1 MIEAILSNPGH
12 PEYGVATIPFPIPR
26 EQYDHCVALLEA
38 LEIGDVSASDCYV
51 DELQSKWPVLDRLLH
66 TRINLDELDYL
77 AKRLDSFDHEEFL
90 QFHAMADKL
99 ELISMKDLINLT
111 FCCQQATVIQDF
123 CNLEAVGRSHYLNTH
138 GGCADIEE
146 LKNLDG
152 EETALLLIEGGE
164 GTVTRYGVVYD
175 NGMKLEALYDG
186 KQFPAY
192 HYEADSILVGLRSRQ
207 EPEDTA
213 NITWLCMPASRCQI
227 ERAARR
233 SGTLDEL
240 YIWLSNLTTIEY
252 IRNTLK
258 RVRKKESALILA
270 SQNLE
275 DFDVDGIR
283 ELTRPLFA
291 IPTHQF
297 LFNAGSVDKR
307 FYMDNLQLEPSEY
320 ELIRYP
326 QRGVCL
332 YKCGNERYLLE
343 VHAPPHK
350 ARLFGEAGGR

>member
-77 AKRLDSFDHEEFL
+77 AKRLDSFDHGEFL

-99 ELISMKDLINLT
+99 ELTSMKDLINLT
-111 FCCQQATVIQDF
+111 FCCPQATVIQDF

-146 LKNLDG
+146 LKTLDG

-175 NGMKLEALYDG
+175 NGMKLE
-186 KQFPAY
+186 
-192 HYEADSILVGLRSRQ
+192 
-207 EPEDTA
+207 
-213 NITWLCMPASRCQI
+213 
-227 ERAARR
+227 
-233 SGTLDEL
+233 
-240 YIWLSNLTTIEY
+240 
-252 IRNTLK
+252 
-258 RVRKKESALILA
+258 
-270 SQNLE
+270 
-275 DFDVDGIR
+275 
-283 ELTRPLFA
+283 PL
-291 IPTHQF
+291 
-297 LFNAGSVDKR
+297 
-307 FYMDNLQLEPSEY
+307 
-320 ELIRYP
+320 
-326 QRGVCL
+326 
-332 YKCGNERYLLE
+332 
-343 VHAPPHK
+343 
-350 ARLFGEAGGR
+350 